1 MSLSQV
7 LNSLSGDGPTF
18 QVTVG
23 EAWAQGRATF
33 GGLVAAVGN
42 EALRRLVPRDRPL
55 RSLQTTFVGPAAAGT
70 WQINARVLRVG
81 RAVTVAH
88 CDVVDAG
95 QVVATLVGVYGGA
108 RPSAVAVDITTQP
121 AARSV
126 DALRDMSFKE
136 GAPKFIQNFAV
147 RWAESARP
155 FTGSANKTPTKAYI
169 RHRDPAP
176 LTESH
181 VIALIDCIPTPALSM
196 FQAPAP
202 SSSLVWT
209 LEFLEHRFDYSPE
222 AWWRIDT
229 DIDAAGEGYV
239 NQTGVL
245 IDPEGRAAALT
256 RQLFAVF
263 G

>member
-7 LNSLSGDGPTF
+7 LNSLCGDGPAF
-18 QVTVG
+18 QVTVS
-23 EAWAQGRATF
+23 EDWSQGRATF
-33 GGLVAAVGN
+33 GGLIAAVGN

-70 WQINARVLRVG
+70 WRIDARVLRVG
-81 RAVTVAH
+81 RAVTIAH
-88 CDVVDAG
+88 CDIVDAG
-95 QVVATLVGVYGGA
+95 QVVATVVGVYGGA
-108 RPSAVAVDITTQP
+108 RPSAVSVGITPQT

-126 DALRDMSFKE
+126 DECRDMSFRE
-136 GAPKFIQNFAV
+136 GVSPKFIQHFAV
-147 RWAESARP
+147 RWAEGAKP
-155 FTGSANKTPTKAYI
+155 FSGAVKTPTKAYI
-169 RHRDPAP
+169 RHLDPAP

-181 VIALIDCIPTPALSM
+181 VVALIDCIPTPTLSM
-196 FQAPAP
+196 FRAPAP
-202 SSSLVWT
+202 ASSLVWT
-209 LEFLEHRFDYSPE
+209 LEFLEHRFDFSPE

-229 DIDAAGEGYV
+229 DVDAAGKGYV

-245 IDPEGRAAALT
+245 IDPEGRPAALT

>member
-1 MSLSQV
+1 MSLSHV

-18 QVTVG
+18 QVTVT
-23 EAWAQGRATF
+23 EDWAQGRATF
-33 GGLVAAVGN
+33 GGLISAVGN

-81 RAVTVAH
+81 RAVTVAQ

-108 RPSAVAVDITTQP
+108 RPSAVSVDVVTQP
-121 AARSV
+121 AARGV
-126 DALRDMSFKE
+126 DELRDMAFKE
-136 GAPKFIQNFAV
+136 GAPQFIQHFAV
-147 RWAESARP
+147 RWSESARP
-155 FTGSANKTPTKAYI
+155 FTGSPKTPTKAWI

-181 VIALIDCIPTPALSM
+181 VIALVDCIPTPALSM
-196 FQAPAP
+196 FRAPAP

-222 AWWRIDT
+222 AWWRIDS
-229 DIDAAGEGYV
+229 DVDAAGEGYV
-239 NQTGVL
+239 NQTGIL
-245 IDPEGRAAALT
+245 IDPEGRPAALT